1 MNEQWEEIRP
11 FFEGMACVKK
21 DGKYGFINEQGDL
34 IIPCEYIAAHDFSEG
49 FAAVE
54 KEFPSGS
61 EFEQVL
67 HNGRIQIFYWDFV
80 DKSGKRLTP
89 LWGWEQVWDFKGG
102 LAKVAEGADGNGLGS
117 NFTGYRYIDTTG
129 EPVTNAWDDIGEFW
143 EGLCWV
149 WNKETDKYG
158 FTDRNRKLVVPCQ
171 WDEVQNFRDGM
182 AQVKKDDKWGVVNA
196 SGTLVVPCQ
205 WDVICIYS
213 DEAVFVGNYD
223 ESGYSYCRC
232 GYVDKHGKPVDGSFW
247 DDCWDHDGYLEVEKD
262 GKYGIADDLTGKMI
276 TPCKWEWTHFDM
288 DGSVSF
294 GNSEESYLIDDA
306 GNIVAQEPV
315 L

>member
-1 MNEQWEEIRP
+1 M
-11 FFEGMACVKK
+11 
-21 DGKYGFINEQGDL
+21 
-34 IIPCEYIAAHDFSEG
+34 
-49 FAAVE
+49 
-54 KEFPSGS
+54 
-61 EFEQVL
+61 
-67 HNGRIQIFYWDFV
+67 
-80 DKSGKRLTP
+80 
-89 LWGWEQVWDFKGG
+89 
-102 LAKVAEGADGNGLGS
+102 
-117 NFTGYRYIDTTG
+117 
-129 EPVTNAWDDIGEFW
+129 
-143 EGLCWV
+143 
-149 WNKETDKYG
+149 
-158 FTDRNRKLVVPCQ
+158 VPCQ

-276 TPCKWEWTHFDM
+276 TPCKWEWTHFGM